1 MELGFD
7 YEQKMERLVRLPKP
21 MRLGAIAVILA
32 VGLGGYWFLSYQ
44 PKAEEV
50 SRRHEQAQELQRK
63 LASVRAVA
71 GNLAAFEAEI
81 EGLEQDFKG
90 ALRQLPN
97 GKQFD
102 DLLRDISTA
111 GKQVGI
117 TIQSIEREP
126 EVPHDFYAE
135 VPFQLRIE
143 GSYHDMARFFERVGF
158 LPRIVNVGEFE
169 VEVLNE
175 SRAGTVL
182 RAEGTATTF
191 RFLGPPEGSA

>member
-7 YEQKMERLVRLPKP
+7 YEQKMEKIARLSKP
-21 MRLGAIAVILA
+21 FRLGGI
-32 VGLGGYWFLSYQ
+32 GLLLLGLLGAYWFLFYQ
-44 PKAEEV
+44 PQADRVAERV
-50 SRRHEQAQELQRK
+50 AHAQELQRK

-71 GNLAAFEAEI
+71 DNLDAFEAEVS
-81 EGLEQDFKG
+81 ELQVDFKR
-90 ALRQLPN
+90 ALRQLPD

-135 VPFQLRIE
+135 VPFQLKIE
-143 GSYHDMARFFERVGF
+143 GNYHDMARFFERVGV
-158 LPRIVNVGEFE
+158 LPRIVNVGEFR

-175 SRAGTVL
+175 TRSGTLL

-191 RFLGPPEGSA
+191 RFLGEERSA

>member
-1 MELGFD
+1 MELGFG
-7 YEQKMERLVRLPKP
+7 YEEKVEKIVRLPKP
-21 MRLGAIAVILA
+21 VRLGGIGFVLLA
-32 VGLGGYWFLSYQ
+32 LLVGYWFLAYQ
-44 PKAEEV
+44 PKADQV
-50 SRRHEQAQELQRK
+50 SERLAEAQQLQRK

-71 GNLAAFEAEI
+71 DNLDAFEAEVVA
-81 EGLEQDFKG
+81 LEQDFKH
-90 ALRQLPN
+90 ALRQLPD

-135 VPFQLRIE
+135 VPFQLKIE
-143 GSYHDMARFFERVGF
+143 GNYHDMARFFERVGV
-158 LPRIVNVGEFE
+158 LPRIVNVGEFR

-175 SRAGTVL
+175 NRAGTVL

-191 RFLGPPEGSA
+191 RFLGEERSA

>member
-7 YEQKMERLVRLPKP
+7 YEQKVEKIVRLPKP
-21 MRLGAIAVILA
+21 LRLGGIGFVLLA
-32 VGLGGYWFLSYQ
+32 LLVGYWFLGYQ
-44 PKAEEV
+44 PKADQV
-50 SRRHEQAQELQRK
+50 SERLAEAQQLQRK

-71 GNLAAFEAEI
+71 ENLDAFEAEVVA
-81 EGLEQDFKG
+81 LEQDFKR
-90 ALRQLPN
+90 ALRQLPD

-135 VPFQLRIE
+135 VPFQLKIE
-143 GSYHDMARFFERVGF
+143 GNYHDMARFFERVGV
-158 LPRIVNVGEFE
+158 LPRIVNVGEFR
-169 VEVLNE
+169 VEVLDE
-175 SRAGTVL
+175 TREGTIL

-191 RFLGPPEGSA
+191 RFLGEERSA

>member
-7 YEQKMERLVRLPKP
+7 YEQKVEKIVRLPKP
-21 MRLGAIAVILA
+21 LRLGAIGLVLL
-32 VGLGGYWFLSYQ
+32 GLLGGYWFLSYQ
-44 PKAEEV
+44 PKADQVAERV
-50 SRRHEQAQELQRK
+50 AQAQELQRK

-71 GNLAAFEAEI
+71 DNLDAFEAEVAA
-81 EGLEQDFKG
+81 LQSDFKR
-90 ALRQLPN
+90 ALRQLPD

-135 VPFQLRIE
+135 VPFQLKIE
-143 GSYHDMARFFERVGF
+143 GNYHDMARFFERVGV
-158 LPRIVNVGEFE
+158 LPRIVNVGEFR

-175 SRAGTVL
+175 TRSGTVL
-182 RAEGTATTF
+182 CAEGTATTF
-191 RFLGPPEGSA
+191 RFLGEERSA